1 MAENYI
7 PHGYQAYC
15 IDRIISDRSLGLF
28 LDMGLGKTVIT
39 LTAVNELIYNR
50 FEVGKVLVIAP
61 KKVAE
66 STWSMEADKWEHL
79 KNLRISKILG
89 TVQQR
94 IRALNT
100 PADIYVIN
108 RENVPWLVEYDSNA
122 WRFDMVVV
130 DELSSFK
137 SSKAQRFKSLCY
149 VRKHINRFVGLTGTP
164 ASNGLTDLWA
174 QIFLLDGGERLGK
187 RITHFR
193 TKYCECETHGGHFTT
208 YSMKP
213 GAEESIKATIS
224 DICVSMKAEDYLT
237 LPDCITVDVPVILD
251 AKTKMQYEKFERDML
266 LQVDENTLDAGTA
279 AVLSGKLT
287 QFANGAVY
295 DENKNAV
302 EVHSCKLDVLTEII
316 EGLNGQHALL
326 FYNFQHDLTRIME
339 RFSKSGLVIR
349 QLKTDK
355 DQKDWNDG
363 KIDILLA
370 HPASAGYGLN
380 LQQGGHHI
388 IWFGLNWSLEL
399 YEQANKRLH
408 RQGQREAVI
417 IHRLIAQ
424 ETRDVDVAAALEG
437 KADVQN
443 ALLEALKA
451 KIREIKS
458 EFFANN
464 DEHEIDDIPL
474 F

>member
-1 MAENYI
+1 MPEQYI

-15 IDRIISDRSLGLF
+15 TERIIGDRSIGLF

-39 LTAVNELIYNR
+39 LTAINELIYNR
-50 FEVGKVLVIAP
+50 FEVGRVLVIAP

-66 STWSMEADKWEHL
+66 STWSAEAKKWEHL
-79 KNLRISKILG
+79 KRLRISKILG

-94 IRALNT
+94 IRGLNT
-100 PADIYVIN
+100 PADVYIIN
-108 RENVPWLVEYDSNA
+108 RENVPWLVDYDSNA
-122 WRFDMVVV
+122 WRFDMVVA

-137 SSKAQRFKSLCY
+137 SSKAQRFKSLCW
-149 VRKHINRFVGLTGTP
+149 VRQHISRFVGLTGTP

-174 QIFLLDGGERLGK
+174 QVYLLDGGKRLGK
-187 RITHFR
+187 KITHFR
-193 TKYCECETHGGHFTT
+193 ARYCECETHGGHFTT

-213 GAEESIKATIS
+213 GAEGAIRTAIS

-237 LPDCITVDVPVILD
+237 LPECITVDVPVVLD
-251 AKTKMQYEKFERDML
+251 AKAKKRYDRFERDML
-266 LQVDENTLDAGTA
+266 LQIDENTLDAGTA
-279 AVLSGKLT
+279 AVLTGKLL

-295 DENKNAV
+295 DENRTAV
-302 EVHSCKLDVLTEII
+302 EVHGCKLDVLTELI

-326 FYNFQHDLTRIME
+326 FYNFQHDVDRIME
-339 RFSKSGLVIR
+339 RFARSGLTVR
-349 QLKTDK
+349 QLKTDR
-355 DQKDWNDG
+355 DCRDWNDG
-363 KIDILLA
+363 KIDVLLA

-380 LQQGGHHI
+380 LQQGGHHV

-417 IHRLIAQ
+417 VHRLIAQ
-424 ETRDVDVAAALEG
+424 DTRDVDVAAALEG
-437 KADVQN
+437 KSDVQN

-451 KIREIKS
+451 KIWEIKS
-458 EFFANN
+458 G
-464 DEHEIDDIPL
+464 PPTVGGQK
-474 F
+474 

>member
-1 MAENYI
+1 MATYN
-7 PHGYQAYC
+7 PHGYQTYC
-15 IDRIISDRSLGLF
+15 TERIIIDSSLGLF

-39 LTAVNELIYNR
+39 LTAVNELIYDR

-66 STWSMEADKWEHL
+66 STWSNEAKKWEHL
-79 KNLRISKILG
+79 KHLRISKILG

-94 IRALNT
+94 IRGLNT

-108 RENVPWLVEYDSNA
+108 RENVPWLVDYDSNA

-149 VRKHINRFVGLTGTP
+149 VRQHISRFVGLTGTP

-174 QIFLLDGGERLGK
+174 QVYLLDGGERLGK
-187 RITHFR
+187 KITHFR
-193 TKYCECETHGGHFTT
+193 TRYCECETHGGHFTT

-213 GAEESIKATIS
+213 GAEESIKAAIS
-224 DICVSMKAEDYLT
+224 DICVSMKAEDYLQ
-237 LPDCITVDVPVILD
+237 LPDCITVDVPVLLD
-251 AKTKMQYEKFERDML
+251 AKAKKQYEKFEKDML
-266 LQVDENTLDAGTA
+266 LQIDENTLDAGTA
-279 AVLSGKLT
+279 AVLSGKLL

-295 DENKNAV
+295 DENKTAI
-302 EVHSCKLDVLTEII
+302 EVHDCKLDVLAELV
-316 EGLNGQHALL
+316 EELNGQHALL
-326 FYNFQHDLTRIME
+326 FYNFQHDLVRISE
-339 RFSKSGLVIR
+339 RFAKAGLVIR

-355 DQKDWNDG
+355 DQQDWNDG

-417 IHRLIAQ
+417 VHRLITQ
-424 ETRDVDVAAALEG
+424 GTRDVDVAAALEG
-437 KADVQN
+437 KSDVQN

-451 KIREIKS
+451 RIKEIKS
-458 EFFANN
+458 GSPTVGGQKF
-464 DEHEIDDIPL
+464 
-474 F
+474 

>member
-1 MAENYI
+1 MAEEYT

-15 IDRIISDRSLGLF
+15 TGRIISDRSLGLF

-50 FEVGKVLVIAP
+50 FEVSKVLVIAP

-66 STWSMEADKWEHL
+66 STWSCEAQKWEHL
-79 KNLRISKILG
+79 KHLRVSKILG
-89 TVQQR
+89 TVSQR

-100 PADIYVIN
+100 PADVYVIN
-108 RENVPWLVEYDSNA
+108 RENVPWLVDYDSNA

-137 SSKAQRFKSLCY
+137 SNKAQRFKSLCY
-149 VRKHINRFVGLTGTP
+149 VRPHIHRFVGLTGTP
-164 ASNGLTDLWA
+164 ASNGLIDLWA
-174 QIFLLDGGERLGK
+174 QVYLLDGGERLGK
-187 RITHFR
+187 KITHFR
-193 TKYCECETHGGHFTT
+193 TRYCECETHGGHFTT

-213 GAEESIKATIS
+213 GAEDSIKAAIS
-224 DICVSMKAEDYLT
+224 DICISMKSEDYLQ
-237 LPDCITVDVPVILD
+237 LPDCMTVDVPVIMD
-251 AKTKMQYEKFERDML
+251 AKSKKRYSDFERDML
-266 LQVDENTLDAGTA
+266 LRIDEDTLDAGTA
-279 AVLSGKLT
+279 AVLTGKLL

-295 DENKNAV
+295 DEDKNVV
-302 EVHSCKLDVLTEII
+302 EIHSCKLDVLAEII

-326 FYNFQHDLTRIME
+326 FYNFQHDLARITA
-339 RFSKSGLVIR
+339 RFAKSGLKIR
-349 QLKTDK
+349 QLKTDRDK
-355 DQKDWNDG
+355 QDWNDG
-363 KIDILLA
+363 KVDILLA

-408 RQGQREAVI
+408 RQGQRETVI
-417 IHRLIAQ
+417 IHRLITQ
-424 ETRDVDVAAALEG
+424 DTRDIDVAAALEG
-437 KADVQN
+437 KSDVQN

-451 KIREIKS
+451 RIKEIKLS
-458 EFFANN
+458 SPTVGGLRK
-464 DEHEIDDIPL
+464 D
-474 F
+474 

>member
-1 MAENYI
+1 MAETYI

-15 IDRIISDRSLGLF
+15 TERIISDSSLGLF

-66 STWSMEADKWEHL
+66 STWSTEAKKWGHL
-79 KNLRISKILG
+79 KHLRVSKILG
-89 TVQQR
+89 TVSQR
-94 IRALNT
+94 IRGLNT

-108 RENVPWLVEYDSNA
+108 RENVPWLVDYDSNA

-137 SSKAQRFKSLCY
+137 SNKAQRFKSLCY
-149 VRKHINRFVGLTGTP
+149 VRQHISRFVGLTGTP

-174 QIFLLDGGERLGK
+174 QVYLLDGGERLGK
-187 RITHFR
+187 KITHFR
-193 TKYCECETHGGHFTT
+193 TRYCECETHGGHFTT

-213 GAEESIKATIS
+213 GAEESIKAAIS
-224 DICVSMKAEDYLT
+224 DICVSMKAEDYLR
-237 LPDCITVDVPVILD
+237 LPDCITVDVPVLLD
-251 AKTKMQYEKFERDML
+251 AKAKKQYEKFEKDML
-266 LQVDENTLDAGTA
+266 LQIDENTLDAGTA
-279 AVLSGKLT
+279 AVLSGKLL

-295 DENKNAV
+295 NENKTAV
-302 EVHSCKLDVLTEII
+302 EVHSCKLDVLAELI

-326 FYNFQHDLTRIME
+326 FYNFQHDLTRITD
-339 RFSKSGLVIR
+339 RFAKSGLVIR

-355 DQKDWNDG
+355 DQQDWNDG

-388 IWFGLNWSLEL
+388 IWFRLNWSLEL

-417 IHRLIAQ
+417 VHRLITQ
-424 ETRDVDVAAALEG
+424 GTRDVDVAAALEG
-437 KADVQN
+437 KSDVQN

-451 KIREIKS
+451 RIKEIKS
-458 EFFANN
+458 GSPTVGEQKF
-464 DEHEIDDIPL
+464 
-474 F
+474 

>member
-1 MAENYI
+1 MAETYI

-15 IDRIISDRSLGLF
+15 TERIISDSSLGLF

-66 STWSMEADKWEHL
+66 STWSTEAKKWGHL
-79 KNLRISKILG
+79 KHLRVSKILG
-89 TVQQR
+89 TVSQR
-94 IRALNT
+94 IRGLNT

-108 RENVPWLVEYDSNA
+108 RENVPWLVDYDSNA

-137 SSKAQRFKSLCY
+137 SNKAQRFKSLCY
-149 VRKHINRFVGLTGTP
+149 VRQHISRFVGLTGTP

-174 QIFLLDGGERLGK
+174 QVYLLDGGERLGK
-187 RITHFR
+187 KITHFR
-193 TKYCECETHGGHFTT
+193 TRYCECETHGGHFTT

-213 GAEESIKATIS
+213 GAEESIKAAIS
-224 DICVSMKAEDYLT
+224 DICVSMKAEDYLR
-237 LPDCITVDVPVILD
+237 LPDCITVDVPVLLD
-251 AKTKMQYEKFERDML
+251 AKAKKQYEKFEKDML
-266 LQVDENTLDAGTA
+266 LQIDENTLDAGTA
-279 AVLSGKLT
+279 AVLSGKLL

-295 DENKNAV
+295 NENKTAV
-302 EVHSCKLDVLTEII
+302 EVHSCKLDVLAELI

-326 FYNFQHDLTRIME
+326 FYNFQHDLTRITD
-339 RFSKSGLVIR
+339 RFAKSGLVIR

-355 DQKDWNDG
+355 DQQDWNDG

-380 LQQGGHHI
+380 LPQGGHHI
-388 IWFGLNWSLEL
+388 IWFRLNWSLEL

-417 IHRLIAQ
+417 VHRLITQ
-424 ETRDVDVAAALEG
+424 GTRDVDVAAALEG
-437 KADVQN
+437 KSDVQN

-451 KIREIKS
+451 RIKEIKS
-458 EFFANN
+458 GSPTVGEQKF
-464 DEHEIDDIPL
+464 
-474 F
+474 

>member
-1 MAENYI
+1 MKYI
-7 PHGYQAYC
+7 PHNYQQYC
-15 IDRIISDRSLGLF
+15 TDRIITDSSLGLF

-39 LTAVNELIYNR
+39 LTAINELIYSR
-50 FEVGKVLVIAP
+50 FEVNKVLVIAP

-66 STWSMEADKWEHL
+66 TTWSTEARKWDHL
-79 KNLRISKILG
+79 QNLRTVKVIG

-100 PADIYVIN
+100 PADIYIIN
-108 RENVPWLVEYDSNA
+108 RENVPWLVDYDSNA
-122 WRFDMVVV
+122 WRFDMVVI

-137 SSKAQRFKSLCY
+137 SNKAQRFKSLCY
-149 VRKHINRFVGLTGTP
+149 VRPHIKRFVGLTGTP
-164 ASNGLTDLWA
+164 ASNGLIDLWA
-174 QIFLLDGGERLGK
+174 QVYLIDCGERLGK
-187 RITHFR
+187 KITHFR
-193 TKYCECETHGGHFTT
+193 TRYCECETHGGHFTT
-208 YSMKP
+208 YSMKS
-213 GAEESIKATIS
+213 GAEEAIKSAIS
-224 DICVSMKAEDYLT
+224 DICISMKAEDYLS
-237 LPDCITVDVPVILD
+237 LPDCITVDVPVYMD
-251 AKTKMQYEKFERDML
+251 AKAKRQYEEFEREML

-279 AVLSGKLT
+279 AVLSGKLM

-295 DENKNAV
+295 SEDRDV
-302 EVHSCKLDVLTEII
+302 VRIHDCKLDVLSEVI

-326 FYNFQHDLTRIME
+326 FYNFQHDLMRITE
-339 RFSKSGLVIR
+339 RLAKSGLNVR
-349 QLKTDK
+349 QLRTDK
-355 DQKDWNDG
+355 DQQDWNDG

-408 RQGQREAVI
+408 RPGQQEAVI
-417 IHRLIAQ
+417 IHRLITQ
-424 ETRDVDVAAALEG
+424 DTRDEDVAAALEG

-451 KIREIKS
+451 RIKLLKLGS
-458 EFFANN
+458 PTVGGK
-464 DEHEIDDIPL
+464 EHKSNG
-474 F
+474 

>member
-1 MAENYI
+1 MAETYI

-15 IDRIISDRSLGLF
+15 TERIISDSSLGLF

-66 STWSMEADKWEHL
+66 STWSTEAKKWGHL
-79 KNLRISKILG
+79 KHLRVSKILG
-89 TVQQR
+89 TVSQR
-94 IRALNT
+94 IRGLNT

-108 RENVPWLVEYDSNA
+108 RENVPWLVDYDSNA

-137 SSKAQRFKSLCY
+137 SNKAQRFKSLCY
-149 VRKHINRFVGLTGTP
+149 VRQHISRFVGLTGTP

-174 QIFLLDGGERLGK
+174 QVYLLDGGERLGK
-187 RITHFR
+187 KITHFR
-193 TKYCECETHGGHFTT
+193 TRYCECETHGGHFTT

-213 GAEESIKATIS
+213 GAEESIKAAIS
-224 DICVSMKAEDYLT
+224 DICVSMKAEDYLR
-237 LPDCITVDVPVILD
+237 LPDCITVDVPVLLD
-251 AKTKMQYEKFERDML
+251 AKAKKQYEKFEKDML
-266 LQVDENTLDAGTA
+266 LQIDENTLDAGTA
-279 AVLSGKLT
+279 AVLSGKLL

-295 DENKNAV
+295 NENKTAV
-302 EVHSCKLDVLTEII
+302 EVHSCKLDVLAELI

-326 FYNFQHDLTRIME
+326 FYNFQHDLTRITD
-339 RFSKSGLVIR
+339 RFAKSGLVIR

-355 DQKDWNDG
+355 DQQDWNDG

-417 IHRLIAQ
+417 VHRLITQ
-424 ETRDVDVAAALEG
+424 GTRDVDVAAALEG
-437 KADVQN
+437 KSDVQN

-451 KIREIKS
+451 RIKEIKS
-458 EFFANN
+458 GSPTVGEQKF
-464 DEHEIDDIPL
+464 
-474 F
+474 

>member
-1 MAENYI
+1 MAIYN

-15 IDRIISDRSLGLF
+15 TERIISDSSLGLF

-39 LTAVNELIYNR
+39 LTAINELLYHR
-50 FEVGKVLVIAP
+50 FEVSKVLVIAP

-66 STWSMEADKWEHL
+66 TTWSAEAQKWEHL
-79 KNLRISKILG
+79 KHLRISKLIG
-89 TVQQR
+89 TAQQR

-100 PADIYVIN
+100 PADVYVIN
-108 RENVPWLVEYDSNA
+108 RENVPWLVDYDSNA

-137 SSKAQRFKSLCY
+137 SNKAQRFKSLCY
-149 VRKHINRFVGLTGTP
+149 VRQHIRRFVGLTGTP

-174 QIFLLDGGERLGK
+174 QVYLLDGGERLGK
-187 RITHFR
+187 NITHFR
-193 TKYCECETHGGHFTT
+193 TRYCECETHGGHFIT

-213 GAEESIKATIS
+213 GAEESIKAAIS
-224 DICVSMKAEDYLT
+224 DICISMKTEDYLT

-251 AKTKMQYEKFERDML
+251 ARAKRRYEQFEKDML
-266 LQVDENTLDAGTA
+266 LQIDENTLDAGTA
-279 AVLSGKLT
+279 AVLTGKLL

-295 DENKNAV
+295 AENKNAV
-302 EVHSCKLDVLTEII
+302 EIHSCKLDVLSELI
-316 EGLNGQHALL
+316 EGLNGQHVLL
-326 FYNFQHDLTRIME
+326 FYNFQHDVDRITA
-339 RFSKSGLVIR
+339 RFAKSGLMVR
-349 QLKTDK
+349 QLKTDT
-355 DQKDWNDG
+355 DCRDWNNG

-417 IHRLIAQ
+417 IHRLITQ
-424 ETRDVDVAAALEG
+424 DTRDVDVAVALEG
-437 KADVQN
+437 KSDVQN

-458 EFFANN
+458 GSPTVRGQQF
-464 DEHEIDDIPL
+464 
-474 F
+474 

>member
-1 MAENYI
+1 MKYTPHNY
-7 PHGYQAYC
+7 QQYC
-15 IDRIISDRSLGLF
+15 TDRIITDSSLGLF

-39 LTAVNELIYNR
+39 LTAINELIYSR
-50 FEVGKVLVIAP
+50 FEVNKVLVIAP

-66 STWSMEADKWEHL
+66 TTWSTEARKWDHL
-79 KNLRISKILG
+79 QNLRTVKVIG

-100 PADIYVIN
+100 PADIYIIN
-108 RENVPWLVEYDSNA
+108 RENVPWLVDYDSNA
-122 WRFDMVVV
+122 WRFDMVVI

-137 SSKAQRFKSLCY
+137 SNKAQRFKSLCY
-149 VRKHINRFVGLTGTP
+149 VRPHIKRFVGLTGTP
-164 ASNGLTDLWA
+164 ASNGLIDLWA
-174 QIFLLDGGERLGK
+174 QVYLIDQGARLGK
-187 RITHFR
+187 KITHFR
-193 TKYCECETHGGHFTT
+193 TRYCECETHGGHFTT
-208 YSMKP
+208 YSMKR
-213 GAEESIKATIS
+213 GAEEAIKSAIS
-224 DICVSMKAEDYLT
+224 DICISMKAEDYLS
-237 LPDCITVDVPVILD
+237 LPDCITVDVPVYMD
-251 AKTKMQYEKFERDML
+251 AKAKRQYEEFEREML

-279 AVLSGKLT
+279 AVLSGKLM

-295 DENKNAV
+295 SEDRDVVKIHN
-302 EVHSCKLDVLTEII
+302 CKLDVLSEVI

-326 FYNFQHDLTRIME
+326 FYNFQHDLMRITE
-339 RFSKSGLVIR
+339 RLAKSGLNVR
-349 QLKTDK
+349 QLRTDK
-355 DQKDWNDG
+355 DQQDWNDG

-408 RQGQREAVI
+408 RQGQQEAVI
-417 IHRLIAQ
+417 IHRLITQ
-424 ETRDVDVAAALEG
+424 DTRDEDVAAALEG

-451 KIREIKS
+451 RIKS
-458 EFFANN
+458 IKLGSPTVGGKERGK
-464 DEHEIDDIPL
+464 
-474 F
+474 